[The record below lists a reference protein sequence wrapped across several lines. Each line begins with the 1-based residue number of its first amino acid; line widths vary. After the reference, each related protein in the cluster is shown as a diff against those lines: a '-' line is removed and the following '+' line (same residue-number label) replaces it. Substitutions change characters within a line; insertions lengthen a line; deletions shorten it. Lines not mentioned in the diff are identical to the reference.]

1 MHPFQKVGK
10 SQKENKF
17 KKENGSDFD
26 LGIQNVHQIL
36 ITILVKLEA
45 NC

>member
-17 KKENGSDFD
+17 KEENGSDFD
-26 LGIQNVHQIL
+26 LGIQNDHQIL
-36 ITILVKLEA
+36 MTIQMK
-45 NC
+45 